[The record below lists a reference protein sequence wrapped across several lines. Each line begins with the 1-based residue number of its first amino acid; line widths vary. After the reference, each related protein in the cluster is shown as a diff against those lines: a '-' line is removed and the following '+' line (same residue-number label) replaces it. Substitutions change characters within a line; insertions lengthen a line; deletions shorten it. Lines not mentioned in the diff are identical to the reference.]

1 MNKQGNTYTFI
12 YSIVLVVVVAAILAV
27 ISLSLKPLQ
36 DENIENEKRQNI
48 LSSVNVSSTPANSA
62 DLFNKIIKKQ
72 FILNYK
78 GEAVEG
84 DAFTVDIPTEG
95 KKLQKAIKSNR
106 ELQNALKDGRSITE
120 VLKDDQALAD
130 IKFPVFVADIDG
142 AVKYILPVYGVG
154 LWGPVWGYLSL
165 NEDKNTVY
173 GVLFDHKGE
182 TPGLGAEIT
191 QPKFQQQ
198 FQGKTVFENSALRA
212 ITVKKGGNA
221 TGAHEVDAISGG
233 TITSKAVETMIA
245 DYLKCYEQFLKQIQ

>member
-12 YSIVLVVVVAAILAV
+12 YSIVLVVVVAALLAV
-27 ISLSLKPLQ
+27 VSLSLKPLQ

-48 LSSVNVSSTPANSA
+48 LSSVNISSTPETSA
-62 DLFNKIIKKQ
+62 ELFKKIIKKQ

-78 GEAVEG
+78 GEAIEG
-84 DAFTVDIPTEG
+84 DAFNVDIPTEG
-95 KKLQKAIKSNR
+95 KKLQKVIKSST
-106 ELQNALKDGRSITE
+106 ELQKALKDGRLISQSI
-120 VLKDDQALAD
+120 KDDKALAE
-130 IKFPVFVADIDG
+130 IKFPVFVADVDG

-191 QPKFQQQ
+191 TPAFQKP
-198 FQGKTVFENSALRA
+198 FSGKTIFDNSTLKA

>member
-12 YSIVLVVVVAAILAV
+12 YSIVLVVVVAAILAIV
-27 ISLSLKPLQ
+27 SLSLKPYQ

-48 LSSVNVSSTPANSA
+48 LSSVNVSSTPETSA
-62 DLFNKIIKKQ
+62 ELFNKIIKKQ

-78 GEAVEG
+78 GEAIEG
-84 DAFTVDIPTEG
+84 DAFGVDIPTEG
-95 KKLQKAIKSNR
+95 KKLQKALKNQ
-106 ELQNALKDGRSITE
+106 ELQQALKDGRFLSETI
-120 VLKDDQALAD
+120 KDDKTLAD
-130 IKFPVFVADIDG
+130 VKFPVFVADIDG
-142 AVKYILPVYGVG
+142 ATKYILPVYGVG

-165 NEDKNTVY
+165 NDDKNTVY

-191 QPKFQQQ
+191 QPFFQKQ
-198 FQGKTVFENSALRA
+198 FTGKTVFDNSTLKA

>member
-12 YSIVLVVVVAAILAV
+12 YSIVLVVVVAALLAV

-48 LSSVNVSSTPANSA
+48 LSSVNISSTPQNSKE
-62 DLFNKIIKKQ
+62 LFGKIIKRQ

-78 GEAVEG
+78 GESIEG
-84 DAFTVDIPTEG
+84 NAFEVNIPEEG
-95 KKLQKAIKSNR
+95 KKLQKAIKNNP
-106 ELQNALKDGRSITE
+106 ELQKAIKDGRSISE
-120 VLKDDQALAD
+120 VIKNDKVLAE

-142 AVKYILPVYGVG
+142 AVKYILPVYGAG
-154 LWGPVWGYLSL
+154 LWGPIWGYLSL
-165 NEDKNTVY
+165 NEDKNTIY
-173 GVLFDHKGE
+173 GTLFDHKSE

-191 QPKFQQQ
+191 QPFFQQQ
-198 FQGKTVFENSALRA
+198 FQGKTIFENSALKS

-233 TITSKAVETMIA
+233 TITSRGVETMIA